1 MFRIIYKSKI
11 HKATVT
17 ETKMDYAGS
26 IGIDATLMQQ
36 ADILPNEKVQVLN
49 LDTGARFETYVIK
62 EKAGSGIICLYGP
75 AAHLAKVGE
84 KVFIISY
91 CLVEDR
97 QAPNIK
103 PKKIRVDGKNK
114 IISQNPEKKEKTD
127 G

>member
-1 MFRIIYKSKI
+1 MLRIMYKSKI
-11 HKATVT
+11 QKATIT

-26 IGIDATLMQQ
+26 IGIDSILMEM

-62 EKAGSGIICLYGP
+62 EKAGSGTICLYGP
-75 AAHLAKVGE
+75 AAHLGKAGE

-91 CLVEDR
+91 CLMEDE
-97 QAPNIK
+97 QARNVK
-103 PKKIRVDGKNK
+103 PKVIYLDEHNRV
-114 IISQNPEKKEKTD
+114 KEKTKKD